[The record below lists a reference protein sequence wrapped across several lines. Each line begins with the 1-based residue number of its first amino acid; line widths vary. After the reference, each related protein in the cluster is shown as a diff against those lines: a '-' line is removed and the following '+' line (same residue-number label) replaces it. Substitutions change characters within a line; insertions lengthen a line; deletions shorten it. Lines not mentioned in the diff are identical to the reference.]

1 MIGRRGIGRTGL
13 VAALAAATQ
22 PAMAATGMPGEGPFV
37 AHRVALQI
45 SENSAQLQG
54 TVLNNAF
61 NILKFYGPDKVAI
74 QLVAF
79 AGGIELLRIGN
90 KESGRIESLTKQG
103 VIFDACENTMA
114 AYERRTGKP
123 FPRNP
128 LSRPVPAGVVQLIT
142 LNEHGY
148 TIIRP

>member
-1 MIGRRGIGRTGL
+1 MIGRRGIARGGL
-13 VAALAAATQ
+13 VATLAAVAT
-22 PAMAATGMPGEGPFV
+22 PAAAAGMPGEGPFI

-45 SENSAQLQG
+45 SENSPALQG
-54 TVLNNAF
+54 TVINNAF
-61 NILKFYGPDKVAI
+61 NILKYYGPDKVAI
-74 QLVAF
+74 QVVAF

-90 KESGRIESLTKQG
+90 KESERIESLTKQG

-114 AYERRTGKP
+114 AYERRTGKA

>member
-1 MIGRRGIGRTGL
+1 MIGRRGIARGGL
-13 VAALAAATQ
+13 VATLAAVAT
-22 PAMAATGMPGEGPFV
+22 PAAATGMPGEGPFV

-45 SENSAQLQG
+45 SENTPQLQG
-54 TVLNNAF
+54 TILNNAF
-61 NILKFYGPDKVAI
+61 NILKYYGPDKVAV
-74 QLVAF
+74 QVVAF

-90 KESGRIESLTKQG
+90 KESDRIESLTKQG

-114 AYERRTGKP
+114 AFERRTGKP

-128 LSRPVPAGVVQLIT
+128 LSRPVPAGVVHLMT
-142 LNEHGY
+142 LSEHGY